1 MRSSV
6 FVLSS
11 VQGRKV
17 SERRKC
23 LLERIGT
30 VGVYLV
36 GSSNVDLNGMEVTL
50 DWTPKAAVS
59 NRTEMT
65 GVVVTQTSAW

>member
-1 MRSSV
+1 M
-6 FVLSS
+6 
-11 VQGRKV
+11 
-17 SERRKC
+17 
-23 LLERIGT
+23 
-30 VGVYLV
+30 GVYLV